1 MEFVF
6 SMLLI
11 LQGARSVL
19 LFQGSVTGK
28 KTASKFSWCLKGYT
42 NRKFSLILLRSTA
55 FAILLILRDGK
66 H

>member
-19 LFQGSVTGK
+19 LFQRSITGK
-28 KTASKFSWCLKGYT
+28 KLPQNSAG
-42 NRKFSLILLRSTA
+42 I
-55 FAILLILRDGK
+55 
-66 H
+66 